1 METTTKGHSMKTQ
14 EIINEATKLGE
25 AKVGSNVVQAR
36 ALELE
41 QATGLIFSGS
51 SPERSQADSPAN
63 IFWNTYHET
72 KNKAFEISGS
82 KNKKL
87 TTEQKAR
94 AKEIIKAKEQEE
106 FNHLVWKYQTRSSYA
121 RNNPVSTATLRKWA
135 KTVDTRYDFYLRQ
148 ALRQA
153 GEL

>member
-1 METTTKGHSMKTQ
+1 MNTQ

-36 ALELE
+36 AIELE
-41 QATGLIFSGS
+41 EATGLIFSGS

-94 AKEIIKAKEQEE
+94 AREIIKTQEE
-106 FNHLVWKYQTRSSYA
+106 EILVHLKAKYQG
-121 RNNPVSTATLRKWA
+121 RNELFGMKPVPTSELRKWA

-148 ALRQA
+148 AFRQA